1 MKLFGKQLE
10 TKLDELIDDAA
21 PDAGVKD
28 VLSTLF
34 AYCAANKI
42 YCDKSEARRIAQSK
56 MGLRQ
61 EYDKLVSDA

>member
-10 TKLDELIDDAA
+10 AKIDELIEDAS
-21 PDAGVKD
+21 PTSGVKD
-28 VLSTLF
+28 VLSALF
-34 AYCAANKI
+34 AYCTANKI
-42 YCDKSEARRIAQSK
+42 YCDKGEARRIVQSK